1 MKTPRYV
8 FDSRLVELLRGW
20 AVHPIGEDEI
30 IDLVLDE
37 AMKLMKL
44 MNGTEKQARSRLRSL
59 ISVALGKGT

>member
-37 AMKLMKL
+37 AMKLM
-44 MNGTEKQARSRLRSL
+44 NGTEKQARSRLRSL